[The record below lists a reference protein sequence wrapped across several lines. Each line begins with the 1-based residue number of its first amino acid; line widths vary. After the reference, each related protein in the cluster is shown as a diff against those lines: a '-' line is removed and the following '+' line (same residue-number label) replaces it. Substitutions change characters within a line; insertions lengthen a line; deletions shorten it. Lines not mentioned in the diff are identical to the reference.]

1 MFASFFPPFSYLWIC
16 SDLGQTNS
24 TCYILS
30 WARHTINDSYKD
42 TPDSSLLISYSSVS
56 SKYHLSVRPSPFT
69 NTPQPSSML
78 YCSPWHRSSSNI
90 LYILY
95 ICFLNCPSFPQQNYR
110 PHERSS
116 LLSLCTQGR
125 RQAVPKHCPHFLRET
140 GGSHHRVLV
149 NLEIWERKTTEH
161 SKSFSLNQIQWGH
174 LPNPDSLKEATRA
187 PEDITFWAVVFPE
200 NVYFEPGWIHR
211 RLQQHRNRHK
221 SQGPQQF
228 PKTSHTS
235 GQRHCAGS

>member
-1 MFASFFPPFSYLWIC
+1 MFSIAIFPFGNCGGTQQKVWSPPALR
-16 SDLGQTNS
+16 LGQFCLPSRSLTPEDTGGCLAHTQTSQPHKAQACHRAFALTLPS
-24 TCYILS
+24 T
-30 WARHTINDSYKD
+30 WVTV

-187 PEDITFWAVVFPE
+187 PEDITF
-200 NVYFEPGWIHR
+200 
-211 RLQQHRNRHK
+211 
-221 SQGPQQF
+221 
-228 PKTSHTS
+228 
-235 GQRHCAGS
+235 